1 MVIDFASISDCDLAT
16 KRAVVDRKLIRG
28 KAIAGWNRFDGI
40 DMVVSAWSFAS
51 RLHMEILGIRKRFN
65 VAGAVEANQ
74 NQIPYLYH

>member
-40 DMVVSAWSFAS
+40 DMVVSA
-51 RLHMEILGIRKRFN
+51 
-65 VAGAVEANQ
+65 
-74 NQIPYLYH
+74 